1 MTGTEGFSLLDDQV
15 TSINNST
22 FGGSVVDLIEDGA
35 TLDPTDSPLNVT
47 DENLHTFLYT
57 TVDTMLVTVAMPL
70 IFSIGVMGNFA
81 VIAVFIR
88 VRSMRTVTNHY
99 LVSLAIA
106 DLTFLVLSVPQ
117 FWVMYV
123 TSPIIADYRVLQTGY
138 CKMSIYL
145 TESSII
151 ASCFT
156 VILVTFE
163 RYVAICWP
171 HKFKELS
178 TKPRAVLLCALVW
191 LFALGYKIPALCF
204 SAAIKTPIVW
214 LISAPKEDYP
224 DSMYVCNFC
233 YPRTSDTCKVFQKSL
248 TLDQILLLMVIPITM
263 VMYSLIV
270 LQLQKLAKSTMI
282 RGSGSSSSTRMKKQV
297 VRMLIVTITLF
308 VICMTPFRILNLFS
322 IYEFSLPPNSQWVLV
337 NVGRIMLYTNCSVNP
352 IIYNIMSDRYRQAF
366 HDTFLCCLPKRGEAN
381 HEQSSCNRKTTKY
394 TASMWA
400 ETK

>member
-1 MTGTEGFSLLDDQV
+1 MAGTEGYTLLDDQDHAMN
-15 TSINNST
+15 TTYSGSIINIPDNP
-22 FGGSVVDLIEDGA
+22 DQAEA
-35 TLDPTDSPLNVT
+35 MSPVNVT
-47 DENLHTFLYT
+47 DANLHLFLYS
-57 TVDTMLVTVAMPL
+57 TVDTLLVTAVMPL
-70 IFSIGVMGNFA
+70 IFTIGVLGNLA
-81 VIAVFIR
+81 VIAVFVR

-99 LVSLAIA
+99 LVSLAVA
-106 DLTFLVLSVPQ
+106 DLTFILLSVPQ
-117 FWVMYV
+117 FWVMYA
-123 TSPIIADYRVLQTGY
+123 TSPLFGDYRVLQSGY
-138 CKMSIYL
+138 CKLTIYL

-178 TKPRAVLLCALVW
+178 TKPRAVLLCTLVW
-191 LFALGYKIPALCF
+191 VFALGYKIPTLCF
-204 SAAIKTPIVW
+204 STVVEKEIVW
-214 LISAPKEDYP
+214 MISAKTVTYP
-224 DSMYVCNFC
+224 DSIYTCYFC
-233 YPRTSDTCKVFQKSL
+233 YPEESNMCNAFKKSL
-248 TLDQILLLMVIPITM
+248 TLDQIMLLMVIPITM

-282 RGSGSSSSTRMKKQV
+282 RGTGSSSSTRMKKQV

-308 VICMTPFRILNLFS
+308 VICMTPFRILNLFN
-322 IYEFSLPPNSQWVLV
+322 IYNFKLPPNSQWVLV

>member
-1 MTGTEGFSLLDDQV
+1 MTGTEGYSLLDDQV

-35 TLDPTDSPLNVT
+35 TLDPTDSPINVT

-214 LISAPKEDYP
+214 LISAPKKDYP

-233 YPRTSDTCKVFQKSL
+233 YPMTSDTCKVFKKSL